1 MSMDNFQS
9 DYDFTE
15 KELNIIVVA
24 LDEIKEIK
32 KKNPNEKCVS
42 QDFKMKQASLKL
54 KSQIQNLEVLAN
66 EYQNSG
72 SRFNISAKD
81 RQKRVEKIN

>member
-1 MSMDNFQS
+1 MSTDNFQS
-9 DYDFTE
+9 DFDSTE

-42 QDFKMKQASLKL
+42 QDFRMK
-54 KSQIQNLEVLAN
+54 
-66 EYQNSG
+66 
-72 SRFNISAKD
+72 
-81 RQKRVEKIN
+81 

>member
-15 KELNIIVVA
+15 KELNVIVVA